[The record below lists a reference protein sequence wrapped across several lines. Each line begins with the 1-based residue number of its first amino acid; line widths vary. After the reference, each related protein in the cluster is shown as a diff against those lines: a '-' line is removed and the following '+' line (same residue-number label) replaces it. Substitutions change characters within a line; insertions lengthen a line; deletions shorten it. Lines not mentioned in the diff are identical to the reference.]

1 MKCEL
6 NDNYNELQVTIN
18 VIRALNSLSN
28 GIWITY
34 EVQSTWLER
43 LWLNIGSRDRQV
55 VMLYQFNMTW
65 AGRRK

>member
-6 NDNYNELQVTIN
+6 NDNNNELQVTIN

>member
-6 NDNYNELQVTIN
+6 NDNDNELQVTIN

>member
-6 NDNYNELQVTIN
+6 NDNDNELQVTIN

-55 VMLYQFNMTW
+55 VMLYQFNMT
-65 AGRRK
+65 

>member
-6 NDNYNELQVTIN
+6 NDNNNELQVTIN

-55 VMLYQFNMTW
+55 VMLYQFNMT
-65 AGRRK
+65 

>member
-55 VMLYQFNMTW
+55 VMLYQFNMT
-65 AGRRK
+65 